1 MRHHTTLRALFVIV
15 LAVGLL
21 APASVSVAQRGRP
34 TPIPDSDGD
43 GVTDPSDAC
52 PSVPGPPHFSG
63 CPDTD
68 LDGFPDNVDQCPAVP
83 GRSQG
88 CPEQAPDGA
97 QPAQPAESPAGQ
109 PPSDGASSAPVPN
122 PTPTPAR
129 RFTRPPAPERGCVV
143 TPTEDTAV
151 NLRRSPGTDAP
162 VDDRLPSGEQ
172 RPAHFK
178 TFDAARTVWY
188 AVMSAP
194 GLLFASSQAV
204 TAQGP
209 DCSTLPELALD
220 GPPDPL
226 AGQGLSLRGFD
237 DYDLRST
244 TDQAGHRCLL
254 LAPRRS
260 ALPPLHLCADET
272 AGFSLD
278 SLSDAGF
285 SFSEV
290 DETDEQAE
298 GQPRLTYAFEPVG
311 GTTDVVDIIADPSQF
326 TPDDLLDG
334 VEVVLRLVAE
344 GGAELPIGGLVLETQ
359 SAKTSCFPGDN
370 TCQQRSLAERLGQL
384 APFLFY
390 LFNEHKTLKFG
401 FALPLS
407 PEALPPAPAPTEQ
420 PMPTSQ
426 GGPNPFC
433 LYVAVSESNQPVF
446 ETFQPLIFPLFYA
459 DNTPTSITTNLHF
472 MFGPVVTISESALI
486 AEVLDASVDFL
497 WMATWLSTITVEDEF
512 DGFDEYQKAKV
523 GKPSK
528 SYPYAKLDLPAGFY
542 PAIAAEVH
550 LDNIANTMGLDTIP
564 GNTLVVRCE

>member
-1 MRHHTTLRALFVIV
+1 MRRHTPLRSLFVVV

-21 APASVSVAQRGRP
+21 APASVSLAQGGRP

-43 GVTDPSDAC
+43 GITDPSDAC
-52 PSVPGPPHFSG
+52 PFVPGLPYFSG

-68 LDGFPDNVDQCPAVP
+68 LDGFPDNVDQCPTVP

-88 CPEQAPDGA
+88 CPEQAPSGE
-97 QPAQPAESPAGQ
+97 QPAQPPESPAGQ
-109 PPSDGASSAPVPN
+109 PPSDSASPVPAPN

-129 RFTRPPAPERGCVV
+129 RFTLPPAPERGCAV
-143 TPTEDTAV
+143 TPTGDTAV
-151 NLRRSPGTDAP
+151 NLRRSAGTDAP

-188 AVMSAP
+188 AVMSAS

-204 TAQGP
+204 TTQGP

-226 AGQGLSLRGFD
+226 AGRGLSLRGFD

-244 TDQAGHRCLL
+244 TDQAGHGCLL

-278 SLSDAGF
+278 SLADAGF
-285 SFSEV
+285 SFGEA
-290 DETDEQAE
+290 DETDEQTE
-298 GQPRLTYAFEPVG
+298 GQPHLTYAFEPVG

-334 VEVVLRLVAE
+334 VEVVLKLVAA

-359 SAKTSCFPGDN
+359 IAQTSCFPGDE
-370 TCQQRSLAERLGQL
+370 TCQQQSIAERLSQL

-390 LFNEHKTLKFG
+390 LFNQHKTLKFG
-401 FALPLS
+401 FALP
-407 PEALPPAPAPTEQ
+407 PAPTEQ
-420 PMPTSQ
+420 PMSASQ
-426 GGPNPFC
+426 AGLNPFC
-433 LYVAVSESNQPVF
+433 LYVTVNDNNQPVF
-446 ETFQPLIFPLFYA
+446 ETFQPLIFPLFYSTDA
-459 DNTPTSITTNLHF
+459 LGETDLHF
-472 MFGPVVTISESALI
+472 LFGHVVTIGKSALI
-486 AEVLDASVDFL
+486 GEVLDASVNTL
-497 WMATWLSTITVEDEF
+497 RMAAAWSSPPLEDYF
-512 DGFDEYQKAKV
+512 NDYDEYQKAKV
-523 GKPSK
+523 GQPSK

-542 PAIAAEVH
+542 PVIAAEVH
-550 LDNIANTMGLDTIP
+550 LDNIANSLGLDTIP